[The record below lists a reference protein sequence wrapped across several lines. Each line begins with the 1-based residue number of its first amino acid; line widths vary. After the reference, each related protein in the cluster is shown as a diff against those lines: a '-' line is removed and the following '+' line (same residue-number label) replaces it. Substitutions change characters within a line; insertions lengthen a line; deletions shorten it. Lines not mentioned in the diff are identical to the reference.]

1 MNKQI
6 DNIVSQL
13 NALKSISSRT
23 SIPTLLLEK
32 WENSNT
38 VSELQK
44 STTADELR
52 LLCNYF
58 DLKETGQKKILASR
72 LWEHWESAESDS
84 EDESESGSEYGS
96 DSESGSEYGSDSES
110 EYED

>member
-13 NALKSISSRT
+13 NALKSMSSKT

-38 VSELQK
+38 VSDLQK
-44 STTADELR
+44 ITTADELR

-58 DLKETGQKKILASR
+58 DLKETGQKKILATR
-72 LWEHWESAESDS
+72 LWEHWESVESDSESESDSEADYDSESGS
-84 EDESESGSEYGS
+84 EDESESEY
-96 DSESGSEYGSDSES
+96 DS